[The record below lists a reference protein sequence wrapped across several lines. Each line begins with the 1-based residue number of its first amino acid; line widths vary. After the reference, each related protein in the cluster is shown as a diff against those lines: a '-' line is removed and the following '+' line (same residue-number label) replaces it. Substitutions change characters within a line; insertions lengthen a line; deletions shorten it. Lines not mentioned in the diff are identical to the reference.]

1 MGITQFLLKTNQMNK
16 KAMEGL
22 KQEQANIDRIYE
34 IKKEIRHLEIE
45 LDYIEDTDSYNFK
58 YISYLESKIDNLYEE
73 MDKLNKQ

>member
-1 MGITQFLLKTNQMNK
+1 MNK

-22 KQEQANIDRIYE
+22 KQEQEKIDRIYE

-58 YISYLESKIDNLYEE
+58 YISYLESKIDSLYEE

>member
-1 MGITQFLLKTNQMNK
+1 MNK

-22 KQEQANIDRIYE
+22 KQEQEKIDRIYE

-45 LDYIEDTDSYNFK
+45 LDYIESTDGYNFK
-58 YISYLESKIDNLYEE
+58 YISYLESKIDSLYEE

>member
-1 MGITQFLLKTNQMNK
+1 
-16 KAMEGL
+16 MEGL

>member
-1 MGITQFLLKTNQMNK
+1 MNK